1 MKKICFL
8 MAIVLILAISACIS
22 LPSEKMTIKTGTLT
36 VGVFKH
42 APPAVYEQNG
52 KLIGFE
58 VELVSEIAK
67 RMNLNVEF
75 KEYMFSNLLNAVA
88 NNKVDC
94 AISDISISPERE
106 KIVSFTRAYSHTE
119 LVVLV
124 RKESGIQTIT
134 DLNGKKIGVVD
145 ETIHETKAK
154 SLQKSMDFEI
164 VEYETPIELYND
176 LNNGKIDATISEMD
190 NFKVSSY
197 MNQLDLID
205 TLEILYSGIAVNKDN
220 KELLHEMD
228 RVLLELETEGY
239 IEELKQK
246 WSN

>member
-106 KIVSFTRAYSHTE
+106 KIVSFTRAYS
-119 LVVLV
+119 
-124 RKESGIQTIT
+124 
-134 DLNGKKIGVVD
+134 
-145 ETIHETKAK
+145 
-154 SLQKSMDFEI
+154 
-164 VEYETPIELYND
+164 
-176 LNNGKIDATISEMD
+176 
-190 NFKVSSY
+190 
-197 MNQLDLID
+197 
-205 TLEILYSGIAVNKDN
+205 IL
-220 KELLHEMD
+220 
-228 RVLLELETEGY
+228 
-239 IEELKQK
+239 
-246 WSN
+246 